1 MARLLVAVNAAAGGG
16 RARAA
21 GDRAV
26 PALRA
31 AGHDVRQVATD
42 GAAAMESAL
51 RLAVADDA
59 TDAVVVVG
67 GDGSLHVAVNAL
79 ARTGLPL
86 GIVAAGTGNDV
97 ARCLGLPHD
106 DPEAAVALIV
116 AALAADPVPV
126 RDVDAVRV
134 STGRWFVGMLSA
146 GFDAAV
152 NERANR
158 MTRLSGT
165 PRYVV
170 AVLLEVAR
178 LRPRRYRV
186 TIDRDTRRLDAVL
199 VTVGNTASIGGG
211 MRLAPDA
218 RVDDGLLDVLVA
230 TPLSRWALLRLFPRV
245 FRGTHVTDE
254 HVSIERGRVVTI
266 DVDDRGPIPVTYADG
281 ERFGPLPVTL
291 QVVPGALRV
300 LGRPPLP

>member
-1 MARLLVAVNAAAGGG
+1 MAARLVVAVNAAAGRG
-16 RARAA
+16 RAAVA
-21 GDRAV
+21 GDRAAA
-26 PALRA
+26 ALRA
-31 AGHDVRQVATD
+31 AGHEVQLLAPST
-42 GAAAMESAL
+42 GAAMEGAL
-51 RLAVADDA
+51 RALVARDGA
-59 TDAVVVVG
+59 DAVIVVG
-67 GDGSLHVAVNAL
+67 GDGSVHLAVNAL
-79 ARTGLPL
+79 ARSDLPL
-86 GIVAAGTGNDV
+86 GIVAVGTGNDV

-106 DPEAAVALIV
+106 DPDAAVAGLV
-116 AALAADPVPV
+116 AALDGQEP
-126 RDVDAVRV
+126 RTRSIDAVRV

-165 PRYVV
+165 PRYIA
-170 AVLLEVAR
+170 AVLLEVVRLHAR
-178 LRPRRYRV
+178 RFRI

-230 TPLSRWALLRLFPRV
+230 TPLSRAQLLRLLPKV
-245 FRGTHVTDE
+245 FRGTHVNDD

-266 DVDDRGPIPVTYADG
+266 DVDDHGPIPVTYADG

-291 QVVPGALRV
+291 EVVSGALRV
-300 LGRPPLP
+300 LV